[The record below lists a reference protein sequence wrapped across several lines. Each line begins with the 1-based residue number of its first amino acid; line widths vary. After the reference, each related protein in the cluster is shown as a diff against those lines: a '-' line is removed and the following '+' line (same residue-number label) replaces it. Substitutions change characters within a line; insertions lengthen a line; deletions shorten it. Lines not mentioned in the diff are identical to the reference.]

1 MKKFHHA
8 SLKLH
13 VIYSVFLSVIFLA
26 ILLFVR
32 DIALGA
38 SMFFLVLYVVGN
50 GIIHTKK
57 NELKRDTLLEYV
69 LVSAIVL
76 VVLLGLLR

>member
-1 MKKFHHA
+1 MKKIHHP
-8 SLKLH
+8 SLRLH
-13 VIYSVFLSVIFLA
+13 AIYSIVLSVVFLA
-26 ILLFVR
+26 ILIFVR
-32 DIALGA
+32 DIALGV
-38 SMFFLVLYVVGN
+38 SMLFLVLYVVGN
-50 GIIHTKK
+50 GIIHTRK